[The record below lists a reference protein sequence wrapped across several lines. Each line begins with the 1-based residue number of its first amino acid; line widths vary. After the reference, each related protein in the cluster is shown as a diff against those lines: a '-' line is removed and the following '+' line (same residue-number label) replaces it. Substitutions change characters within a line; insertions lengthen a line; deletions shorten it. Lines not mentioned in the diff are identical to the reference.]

1 MKTTLEDLLEGVPAQ
16 EGNGGQLLARGVS
29 ASKAKSS
36 EPATPLDRTTENAKR
51 VLEEESQARADKT
64 AQLRAAREK
73 RDAGGND

>member
-1 MKTTLEDLLEGVPAQ
+1 MKPTLEDLLEGVPAQ

-51 VLEEESQARADKT
+51 VLGDEAHARAEKT
-64 AQLRAAREK
+64 AQLKAAREE
-73 RDAGGND
+73 RDASRKG

>member
-1 MKTTLEDLLEGVPAQ
+1 MKPTLEDLLAGLPAQ
-16 EGNGGQLLARGVS
+16 DGNGGKLQAPSVS
-29 ASKAKSS
+29 ASKSKTT
-36 EPATPLDRTTENAKR
+36 EPVTQLDKTTENAKR